1 MWPFFSV
8 INYGLFNI
16 AKDSCCI
23 LCLHPSDMNK
33 EKVIYMEPK
42 VLFEKQWKE
51 KRHRTNRRRNF
62 PWHTIAIVLGIV
74 CFFLLL
80 TTTVLGYTY
89 FQSRGKNMECTK
101 ERNTSG
107 TEPSVLQPFI
117 DKDCGTCQGKWFCCG
132 KDCYYFSKEEKS
144 WDESAKLCRVLGS
157 SLIKIDDQKEQL
169 FIQSKINYNHWVGL
183 RRKGA
188 NHPWKWQDGSL
199 LSKNLNFQEST
210 SDAKCG
216 SLKSPNITPDI
227 CTREFHYICEKV
239 FTCLNN

>member
-1 MWPFFSV
+1 MVPSRIRFHCATT
-8 INYGLFNI
+8 GT
-16 AKDSCCI
+16 
-23 LCLHPSDMNK
+23 PSDVNFKLQNK
-33 EKVIYMEPK
+33 FTFCSNSVGVSTLDAYYIYCAY
-42 VLFEKQWKE
+42 LFY
-51 KRHRTNRRRNF
+51 TDF